1 MLLQLARQRHT
12 VAISGYS
19 DNDEVVVNSDDGERD
34 SHGTTQNI
42 LRSEDGASAPLS
54 GVFVWEGSEVRHLL
68 FFPKKAVCLPL
79 LYDS

>member
-1 MLLQLARQRHT
+1 VQLAQQRHT

-19 DNDEVVVNSDDGERD
+19 DNDEVVVNSDNGERD
-34 SHGTTQNI
+34 SHVTTQNI
-42 LRSEDGASAPLS
+42 LRSKDGASVPLS
-54 GVFVWEGSEVRHLL
+54 GVFVLEDSEVRPLL